1 MFNFLKKREPKQE
14 PEHFM
19 QPLIDATIRWRIESE
34 YQKKQEEIIKI
45 HETTIEK
52 QKQLI
57 TEQKEQIAILQEI
70 TSLYEKKTNH
80 LKPTN
85 KTIPMLLIVNIGI
98 FF

>member
-1 MFNFLKKREPKQE
+1 MFNFFKKREHKQE
-14 PEHFM
+14 PQHFM

-34 YQKKQEEIIKI
+34 YQKAQEEIKKCFENMIKAQEEIIKI

-70 TSLYEKKTNH
+70 NSLYEKKDQ
-80 LKPTN
+80 LS
-85 KTIPMLLIVNIGI
+85 KTDK
-98 FF
+98 

>member
-14 PEHFM
+14 PQHFM

-34 YQKKQEEIIKI
+34 YQKEQEEIKKCFESMIKKQEEIIKI

-57 TEQKEQIAILQEI
+57 DEQKEQIAILKEI
-70 TSLYEKKTNH
+70 TSLYEKKDQSS
-80 LKPTN
+80 
-85 KTIPMLLIVNIGI
+85 KTDK
-98 FF
+98 

>member
-34 YQKKQEEIIKI
+34 YQKEQEEIKKCFENMIKAQEEIIKI

-70 TSLYEKKTNH
+70 TSLYEKKDQSS
-80 LKPTN
+80 
-85 KTIPMLLIVNIGI
+85 KTDK
-98 FF
+98 